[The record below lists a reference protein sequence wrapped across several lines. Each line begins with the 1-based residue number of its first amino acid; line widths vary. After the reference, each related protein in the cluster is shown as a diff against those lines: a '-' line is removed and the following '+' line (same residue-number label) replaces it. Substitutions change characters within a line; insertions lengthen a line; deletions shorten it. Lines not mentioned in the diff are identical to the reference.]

1 MWAVLGIHGRS
12 GARVDKLGVR
22 CGKLGSQGGV
32 VKIVQGDTMRG
43 PGGGGGG
50 NPFDDTRP
58 GGQVARGL
66 KGRAGTLVDQ
76 IELSYRMHVMQST
89 MEIIR

>member
-22 CGKLGSQGGV
+22 CGKLGS
-32 VKIVQGDTMRG
+32 DTMRG